1 MNFNLDDKQI
11 YLSERRILK
20 RMPLANLKKLVG
32 ELYVQRFDNNDIEL
46 DGYYRLA
53 TSVLLDRKENKTSL
67 IFHLQN
73 FIPFVGLLLFI
84 NKVVNAKAMW

>member
-73 FIPFVGLLLFI
+73 LVVSIILSIFIR
-84 NKVVNAKAMW
+84 

>member
-1 MNFNLDDKQI
+1 MNFNLDDKQT

-53 TSVLLDRKENKTSL
+53 ASVLLDRKENKTSL

-73 FIPFVGLLLFI
+73 LVVSIILSIFIR
-84 NKVVNAKAMW
+84 

>member
-53 TSVLLDRKENKTSL
+53 ASVLLDRKENKTSL

-73 FIPFVGLLLFI
+73 LVVSIILSIFIR
-84 NKVVNAKAMW
+84 

>member
-1 MNFNLDDKQI
+1 MNFNLDDKQT

-73 FIPFVGLLLFI
+73 LVVSIILSIFIR
-84 NKVVNAKAMW
+84 

>member
-11 YLSERRILK
+11 YLSERLILK
-20 RMPLANLKKLVG
+20 RMPLTKLKKLVK
-32 ELYVQRFDNNDIEL
+32 ELFVQRYENNDIEV

-73 FIPFVGLLLFI
+73 LVVSIILSIFIR
-84 NKVVNAKAMW
+84 

>member
-1 MNFNLDDKQI
+1 
-11 YLSERRILK
+11 
-20 RMPLANLKKLVG
+20 MPLTKLKKLVK
-32 ELYVQRFDNNDIEL
+32 ELFVQRYENNDIEV

-73 FIPFVGLLLFI
+73 LVVSIILSIFIR
-84 NKVVNAKAMW
+84 

>member
-1 MNFNLDDKQI
+1 MNFNLDDKQT

-67 IFHLQN
+67 ISVSYTHLRAHETRHDLVS
-73 FIPFVGLLLFI
+73 PRD
-84 NKVVNAKAMW
+84 

>member
-32 ELYVQRFDNNDIEL
+32 ELYVQRFDNNDIEV

-73 FIPFVGLLLFI
+73 LVVSIILSIFIR
-84 NKVVNAKAMW
+84 